1 MKRKTRRDRGD
12 NRQLTRI
19 MDKVIANQINGSFGA
34 SMATW
39 GATRCGGCGIQ
50 VRPSHLVDHSGF
62 FTTWHTL
69 GNGQGYMLNSCG
81 HISCF
86 PVACSNIACPG
97 EIDDWMDLVAEGKR
111 K

>member
-12 NRQLTRI
+12 NRQLMRI
-19 MDKVIANQINGSFGA
+19 MDKIVARRINSSFGA
-34 SMATW
+34 AMATW

-50 VRPSHLVDHSGF
+50 VRPSQLVDHSGF
-62 FTTWHTL
+62 LTM
-69 GNGQGYMLNSCG
+69 GNKVVG
-81 HISCF
+81 HIFCA

-97 EIDDWMDLVAEGKR
+97 EIDDWMDLVCEGKR